1 MVESEEAD
9 DADLVLAICYQVGV
23 PGLICLSMIGFTVN
37 LIILIS
43 MIFSKY
49 LLRSP
54 DVYLYLITSLVSS
67 DTITSL
73 FMATQLLCG
82 SYLPVVRGVSPP
94 SCLLLMLEC
103 LRLSL
108 ILTTVLHLL
117 LMVTLHT
124 AAIVWPVQG
133 NKVSRRK
140 LILVMVR

>member
-1 MVESEEAD
+1 M
-9 DADLVLAICYQVGV
+9 
-23 PGLICLSMIGFTVN
+23 GFTVN
-37 LIILIS
+37 LLILIS
-43 MIFSKY
+43 MISSKY

-82 SYLPVVRGVSPP
+82 SYLPVVKGVSPP
-94 SCLLLMLEC
+94 SCLLLVLEC

-117 LMVTLHT
+117 LMVSLHT
-124 AAIVWPVQG
+124 AAIVWPVRG
-133 NKVSRRK
+133 KKVSRKK